1 MQLLDQIPKL
11 NFPAPLPQT
20 LLTVHQ
26 TFDAPKVDDIAAA
39 TRAAVE
45 KLAAQMKPGATVAVG
60 AGSRG
65 IANLSTIVRATV
77 DHLKAN
83 GMQPFI
89 FPAMGSHG
97 GATPEGQLGVLREL
111 GVTPDSM
118 DVEFKATMEVQEI
131 GQLANG
137 TPLFQDAHACA
148 ADHTILVSRIK
159 PHTDFRSHLESGPSK
174 MCVIG
179 LGKQHG
185 AAIMHEGGVPAF
197 QQYLAPAARVY
208 AENTNFVGAVGI
220 VENAYDETA
229 EIVGLTAA
237 EVGLEPEAKLQQKAK
252 DLMASILFPKVDV
265 LVIRQMGK
273 DISGAGM
280 DPNVTGRLMIPR
292 QPENFEGPDLA
303 VIAVLNLTKAT
314 HGNGTGIGFA
324 DVTTARVANQI
335 DWEVTYMNGIT
346 SGSFGMRRNHL
357 PITMADDKR
366 ALEVA
371 LRGCG
376 EPQETALFVFIQ
388 DTLTLDRLW
397 ISPSLRP
404 VAEQHPRLE
413 IVEEVPLSFDAQGT
427 MVSPWAMEGVPMLNG
442 MAHD

>member
-11 NFPAPLPQT
+11 DFPAPLPKT
-20 LLTVHQ
+20 LLAVKQ
-26 TFDAPKVDDIAAA
+26 TFDAPKVDDIPAE
-39 TRAAVE
+39 TRKAVD
-45 KLAAQMKPGATVAVG
+45 KLMAEMKPGASVAVG
-60 AGSRG
+60 VGSRG
-65 IANLSTIVRATV
+65 IANLPLVVRATV

-83 GMQPFI
+83 GFHPFI
-89 FPAMGSHG
+89 IPTMGSHG
-97 GATPEGQLGVLREL
+97 GATPEGQLDVLRNL

-118 DVEFKATMEVQEI
+118 GVEFKASMEVQEI
-131 GQLANG
+131 GKLPNG
-137 TPLFQDAHACA
+137 VPLYQDKHAHA
-148 ADHTILVSRIK
+148 ADHCILVSRIK

-179 LGKQHG
+179 LGKQFG

-208 AENTNFVGAVGI
+208 EENTNFVGAVGL

-229 EIVGLTAA
+229 IITGLTAA
-237 EVGLEPEAKLQQKAK
+237 EVGLEPEAELQQTAK
-252 DLMASILFPKVDV
+252 DLMASIPFPKVDV
-265 LVIRQMGK
+265 LVIRQIGK
-273 DISGAGM
+273 DISGGGM

-303 VIAVLNLTKAT
+303 VIAVLDLTEAT

-324 DVTTARVANQI
+324 DVTTARVAAQI

-357 PITMADDKR
+357 PITMENDRKT
-366 ALEVA
+366 LEVA
-371 LRGCG
+371 LRGCA

-388 DTLTLDRLW
+388 DTLTLDEMW
-397 ISPSLRP
+397 ISPSLRQ
-404 VAEQHPRLE
+404 VAEAHPRLE
-413 IVEEVPLSFDAQGT
+413 IVDEIPLQFDEQGN
-427 MVSPWAMEGVPMLNG
+427 MVRPWALAGTPVLNG
-442 MAHD
+442 VAHD